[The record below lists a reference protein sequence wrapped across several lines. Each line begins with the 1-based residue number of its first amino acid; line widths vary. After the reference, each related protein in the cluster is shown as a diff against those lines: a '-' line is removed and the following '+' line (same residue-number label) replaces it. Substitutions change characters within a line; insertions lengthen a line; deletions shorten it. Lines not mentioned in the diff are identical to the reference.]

1 MEIELNESLNMIDQK
16 SMHSIES
23 RCKFYYKK
31 FNIIKNTL
39 SLINNNI
46 DFDDIDLNLYVKNQ
60 VMANKKIKFL

>member
-23 RCKFYYKK
+23 RYKFYYKK
-31 FNIIKNTL
+31 LNNIIKNTL

-46 DFDDIDLNLYVKNQ
+46 DFDDIDLNLYVKN
-60 VMANKKIKFL
+60 